1 MRMREAVGSLLLN
14 VKVLRI
20 RMWIGWLES
29 LLGFRHGHCVLQVV
43 LISKE
48 KEFGGILNSW

>member
-1 MRMREAVGSLLLN
+1 MREAVGSLLLN